1 MRELTYEE
9 RRPDVIGGSLE
20 RRVVEITW
28 LDGHRSTYDFEYLRW
43 NCPCA
48 SCRGEGGQ
56 PGTLAT
62 TTELTPEQTSLV
74 DMGPVG
80 NYAMSLTWQDGHSTG
95 IYTFEY
101 LRRICPCAE
110 CRSRSGSA

>member
-9 RRPDVIGGSLE
+9 RRPDVIGGSVE

-43 NCPCA
+43 HCPCA
-48 SCRGEGGQ
+48 FCAGEGGQ
-56 PGTLAT
+56 PGALASAHT
-62 TTELTPEQTSLV
+62 LTPEQTALV

-95 IYTFEY
+95 IYTFES
-101 LRRICPCAE
+101 LRRLCQCPE
-110 CRSRSGSA
+110 CQRRWRS